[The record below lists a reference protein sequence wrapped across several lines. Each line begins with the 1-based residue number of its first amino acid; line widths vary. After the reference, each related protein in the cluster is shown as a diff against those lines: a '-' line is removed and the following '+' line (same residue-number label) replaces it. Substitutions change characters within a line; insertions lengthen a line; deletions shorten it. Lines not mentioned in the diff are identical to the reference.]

1 MQTNYQEMDEKK
13 RELHRLIR
21 FTLLTVIAAA
31 VSSLALH
38 VFEYP
43 NAFVPLGLEAVVTM
57 LQTVT
62 GVNAGWIN
70 LALNAPLV
78 VYAFFKLNKKYVA
91 FTLLFTL
98 LSSVFL
104 IVFEA
109 AGVPM
114 YVAENEKLIAA
125 LFAGLML
132 GTRSGIMLR
141 IGASTGGVDII
152 ARIVQNRLQ
161 FVNIERIISVLCF
174 VLILLSYF
182 VYHDVNCIL
191 LGIVQMYI
199 NEKVV
204 TFLMKD
210 NREAV
215 KVEIVTRDPERI
227 RDDVVT
233 TLRHSAT
240 ILDGRGMYS
249 GKEYFVVFTVLNLY
263 QVAEFDRLMK
273 KYPDAFV
280 YYYNVKGVYG
290 NFRRFRD
297 EAVK

>member
-38 VFEYP
+38 VFVYP

-215 KVEIVTRDPERI
+215 KVEIVT
-227 RDDVVT
+227 